1 MKLAKPTFKIPPQL
15 FDAVY
20 KLPSWQKLL
29 ILLAAWSI
37 PIALFWF
44 LFLSARLGEIDSIS
58 SKLPRLKQEIA
69 VLEAKSKRLPELEQ
83 ELTVME
89 GILKKAVRLLPQK
102 EDIPSVLTEISSL
115 GNEARLE
122 FVSFQPKK
130 EQPVDFYAAIPVS
143 MEFRGP
149 FHNTL
154 VFFDRISR
162 MARIVHIKEVTMG
175 KAQESTEVWSQTGS
189 NHPQKAGGTPKT
201 AGASPGAQEAKTGG
215 VGVQRGSNWVIKT
228 KCTAVTYRFLS
239 PEEQR
244 ALKSKNAN
252 RNRRR

>member
-1 MKLAKPTFKIPPQL
+1 MKLTKPTLKIPPQL

-69 VLEAKSKRLPELEQ
+69 VLEAKSKKLPELEQ
-83 ELTVME
+83 ELTIMK

-162 MARIVHIKEVTMG
+162 MARIVHIKEVSMG
-175 KAQESTEVWSQTGS
+175 KAQESTEVWSQTGKG
-189 NHPQKAGGTPKT
+189 PQGAGNVKAS
-201 AGASPGAQEAKTGG
+201 GASAKIQGANTGKAS
-215 VGVQRGSNWVIKT
+215 GVQRGGNWVIET
-228 KCTAVTYRFLS
+228 RCTAVTYRFLS
-239 PEEQR
+239 PEEQHR
-244 ALKSKNAN
+244 LRNKNAN